1 MRHITC
7 LAAVVLLA
15 ACGGEKVPRDYQ
27 NNPPAM
33 THPVTKSSD
42 SPTAHGMPGAAPE
55 PSKGAEGLNPTRQ
68 PTSPIRSWVSFAGN
82 CNIRPRRPSGGVVTC
97 RHADGATGTIWDARC
112 GGSASTIWDARCGG
126 SASTIWDR
134 HADAFHDGP

>member
-1 MRHITC
+1 MRPITC

-15 ACGGEKVPRDYQ
+15 ACRGEKVPRDYQ

-68 PTSPIRSWVSFAGN
+68 PTSPIPPTNTIHDQA
-82 CNIRPRRPSGGVVTC
+82 PSTTDTQHATQTGGAAV
-97 RHADGATGTIWDARC
+97 TGTHLA
-112 GGSASTIWDARCGG
+112 A
-126 SASTIWDR
+126 
-134 HADAFHDGP
+134 PP